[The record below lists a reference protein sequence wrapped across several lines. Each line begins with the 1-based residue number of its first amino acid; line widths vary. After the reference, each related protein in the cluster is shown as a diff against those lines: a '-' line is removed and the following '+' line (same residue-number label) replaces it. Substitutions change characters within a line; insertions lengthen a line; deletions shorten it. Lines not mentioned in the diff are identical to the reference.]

1 MRPTGG
7 GIAMIIVAA
16 ALFGLAWHTH
26 IGWFYVADAA
36 VWATL
41 VINLPL
47 PFLTLR
53 ALSAQ
58 RSVMSRGN
66 GASSDVF
73 EDDAVTIGIDL
84 RSRSLF
90 PKLYIGIT
98 EQCAIASP
106 EEREQMFLLAALGP
120 RGHTRAAYKVQAYR
134 RGVFSFAPLHVSTSV
149 PFGLFRA
156 RRRLAAPLEVV
167 VYPQVLPMRTNL
179 GQGRLTGQSLASSAP
194 HVSGELRGS
203 REFQRGDL
211 LRTLHWRNSARRG
224 QLMVKEFDRLP
235 QGDVSFAFNPS
246 IGLGEGKDT
255 TLEYSIKIAASL
267 ARDCFLSGRPYR
279 MWPGA
284 GDDGTFSDWHAVL
297 DYLARLRPSEDAAL
311 QDSLAHVSRD
321 GAVVVALSAAD
332 EQGVSLLARQH
343 RSTSRPIAVL
353 LEGFG
358 AGEDPNAFDL
368 LLQAGWQTVRCGPG
382 DIANALNDLGTT
394 ITTLR
399 STATAGRAAG
409 GIAAP
414 TG

>member
-58 RSVMSRGN
+58 RFVLSRGT
-66 GASSDVF
+66 GPSSDIF
-73 EDDAVTIGIDL
+73 EDDAITIAIDL

-90 PKLYIGIT
+90 PKLFISMT
-98 EQCAIASP
+98 EQCTLASP
-106 EEREQMFLLAALGP
+106 EEREQMFLLAALAP
-120 RGHTRAAYKVQAYR
+120 RGRAQATYLVQCYR
-134 RGVFSFAPLHVSTSV
+134 RGVFSFAPLQVSTSA

-156 RRRLAAPLEVV
+156 RRRLAAPLEVL
-167 VYPQVLPMRTNL
+167 VYPQVLPMHATL
-179 GQGRLTGQSLASSAP
+179 GQGHLLGQRLASTVP

-211 LRTLHWRNSARRG
+211 LRTLHWRNSAKRG

-246 IGLGEGKDT
+246 IDLGEGKDT

-267 ARDCFLSGRPYR
+267 ARDCFLSGKPYR
-279 MWPGA
+279 MWPGT
-284 GDDGTFSDWHAVL
+284 DNDGSFDDWHAVL
-297 DYLARLRPSEDAAL
+297 DYLARLQPSDDPAL
-311 QDSLAHVSRD
+311 HDSLARVSHG

-332 EQGVSLLARQH
+332 RQGISLLARQH
-343 RSTSRPIAVL
+343 DHSNRPIAVL

-358 AGEDPNAFDL
+358 PGEDPNAFDL
-368 LLQAGWQTVRCGPG
+368 LLRAGWQAVRCGPG
-382 DIANALNDLGTT
+382 DIATALNDLGTT

-399 STATAGRAAG
+399 PTGVVG
-409 GIAAP
+409 GIAAA
-414 TG
+414 TD